1 MKNLSKILVID
12 DEKSIRDS
20 CCQFL
25 AKRCGQ
31 VESAENASLGMEKV
45 KTFSPDLVLVDLKMP
60 GMSGLEFLEKVKV
73 IDPQIVSVVITGY
86 ATLDSAIDAMKC
98 GAYDFLPKP
107 FGPDELWIIV
117 QRGLEKRR
125 LILATTRMQEEKERM
140 NNFFITM
147 VSHQM
152 KSPIATAQ
160 QNIEVILGN
169 YVGEVPERQKK
180 LLLTMRHTLEG
191 LLQLIRDLLVM
202 LKVNH
207 GDIQKTSE
215 VLALDT
221 VIAEAI
227 QDHQGLADQK
237 KVTLKLSPSG
247 PTMVKGDRQSL
258 KQLFSNLVNN
268 AIKFNRPGGAV
279 HINIKEIGNSI
290 ETSVADTGIGIAPD
304 DLSMV
309 FDEFYRVRNEQTKSI
324 GGTGLGLA
332 IAKKIVEL
340 HSGLIKAA
348 SQIGQGST
356 FTVILPRLNT

>member
-1 MKNLSKILVID
+1 MKTRSNVLVID

-25 AKRCGQ
+25 SKRCGQ
-31 VESAENASLGMEKV
+31 VESAENAEIGIEKV
-45 KTFSPDLVLVDLKMP
+45 KTFKPDLVLVDLKMP
-60 GMSGLEFLEKVKV
+60 GMSGLEFLEKVKL

-107 FGPDELWIIV
+107 FGPDELWIIA

-125 LILATTRMQEEKERM
+125 LILATTKMQEEKEKM

-160 QNIEVILGN
+160 QNLEVILGN
-169 YVGEVPERQKK
+169 YVGEVPDKQKK
-180 LLLTMRHTLEG
+180 LLVTMRHTLEG
-191 LLQLIRDLLVM
+191 LLHLIKDLLVL
-202 LKVNH
+202 LKINH

-215 VLALDT
+215 AITLNTAITEV
-221 VIAEAI
+221 I
-227 QDHQGLADQK
+227 QDQQGLADEK
-237 KVTLKLSPSG
+237 KVTFKLNQSG
-247 PTMVKGDRQSL
+247 PDMVKGDRQSL
-258 KQLFSNLVNN
+258 KQLFSNLINN
-268 AIKFNRPGGAV
+268 AIKFNRPGGEV
-279 HINIKEIGNSI
+279 NISIKEHDSNI
-290 ETSVADTGIGIAPD
+290 ETSVTDTGIGIAQD
-304 DLSMV
+304 DLSTI

-324 GGTGLGLA
+324 DGTGLGLS
-332 IAKKIVEL
+332 IAKKIAEL
-340 HSGLIKAA
+340 HSGSIKAT